1 MMLGVDTNVL
11 VRFLVRDDEAQF
23 EKARRLIKRE
33 VAAGSGVFVNQLVLL
48 ETEWV
53 LRSRYSLPKNLIIEA
68 ISGLLD
74 ASDVR
79 FEDEPA
85 IEEALFIWKET
96 AADFADCLIGA
107 KNRRLGCRATAT
119 FDVRASKLP
128 GFIAA

>member
-1 MMLGVDTNVL
+1 MLGVDTNVL

-23 EKARRLIKRE
+23 AKARKLIKRE
-33 VAAGSGVFVNQLVLL
+33 VAAGSGVLVNQLVLL

-53 LRSRYSLPKNLIIEA
+53 LRSRYSLAKNLIIQA

-85 IEEALFIWKET
+85 VEEALFIWKDS

-119 FDVRASKLP
+119 FDMKASKLP
-128 GFIAA
+128 GFIAV